1 MGRKLPVTYKVEAKD
16 GNARAGTIDTPHG
29 KIETPVFMPVGTQAT
44 VKTMNPEEVRE
55 LGADVIL
62 GNTYHLYLRPGDDL
76 VAKFGGLHSFMNWP
90 HPILTDSGGF
100 QVFSLGDLRKITEEG
115 VNFRSHIDG
124 SRHFISPEKS
134 IEIQNNLGSDIV
146 MLFDECPPGQ
156 SAREYL
162 IPSIERTTRWA
173 KRCVEAH
180 QRPDD
185 QGLFAIV
192 QGGVYEDLRE
202 KSRDEL
208 MEMDEHFSGYAIG
221 GLAVGEPTEDMYRI
235 LEYITPTLPEEKPRY
250 LMGVGEPL
258 DMIEAVEHGI
268 DMMDCVQPS
277 RIGRHGSVFTKYG
290 RMAIKNAEYSL
301 DPRPLDEGCD
311 CYVCRNYSRA
321 YIRHL
326 FKAQEML
333 GQKLATY
340 HNLYF
345 LVNMMKDTR
354 EAIKEGRFKEYKEEF
369 VSNYKQRKASE
380 WLKPQK
386 IDEVKK

>member
-1 MGRKLPVTYKVEAKD
+1 MKKLPVNYELLHKD
-16 GNARAGTIDTPHG
+16 GNARAGIITTPHG
-29 KIETPVFMPVGTQAT
+29 EIKTPVFMPVGTQAT

-55 LGADVIL
+55 LGADIIL
-62 GNTYHLYLRPGDDL
+62 GNTYHLFLRPGDDV
-76 VAKFGGLHSFMNWP
+76 VAKFGGLHKFMNWP

-100 QVFSLGDLRKITEEG
+100 QVFSLGAIRKIKEEG
-115 VNFRSHIDG
+115 VYFRSHLDG
-124 SRHFISPEKS
+124 SKRFISPEKS

-156 SAREYL
+156 SSREYL
-162 IPSIERTTRWA
+162 IPSIERTSRWA

-180 QRPDD
+180 KRPED

-192 QGGVYEDLRE
+192 QGGIYEDLRD
-202 KSRDEL
+202 KSMNEL
-208 MEMDEHFSGYAIG
+208 MEMDESFSGYAIG
-221 GLAVGEPTEDMYRI
+221 GLAVGEPREDMYRI
-235 LEYITPTLPEEKPRY
+235 LNYITPKLPENKPRY

-258 DMIEAVEHGI
+258 DMLEAVEHGV

-277 RIGRHGSVFTKYG
+277 RIGRHGTTFTKYG
-290 RMAIKNAEYSL
+290 RLVIKNAKYAL

-311 CYVCRNYSRA
+311 CYVCKNYTRG

-326 FKAQEML
+326 FKANEML

-345 LVNMMKDTR
+345 LIKMMNGARD
-354 EAIKEGRFKEYKEEF
+354 AIIEGKFNEYKENF
-369 VSNYKQRKASE
+369 INNYTQGKESE
-380 WLKPQK
+380 WIKPQQ
-386 IDEVKK
+386 I